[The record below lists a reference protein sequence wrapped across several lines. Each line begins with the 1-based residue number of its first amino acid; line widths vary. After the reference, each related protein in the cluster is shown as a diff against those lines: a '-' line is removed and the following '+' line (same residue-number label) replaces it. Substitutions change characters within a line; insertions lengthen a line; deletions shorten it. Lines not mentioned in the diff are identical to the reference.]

1 MLQRDMSE
9 TRQRRAAAY
18 VADDGHTPFGDWL
31 RKLTNQ
37 KVRNGIHGRIA
48 QIRTNEGPEEKD
60 TGFPLKTAGMTEG

>member
-9 TRQRRAAAY
+9 ARQQRVAAY
-18 VADDGHTPFGDWL
+18 VAADGHTPFADWL

-37 KVRNGIHGRIA
+37 KVRNGIRGRIA
-48 QIRTNEGPEEKD
+48 RVRTNEGTEKKD